1 MKSILNKLFKAKPK
15 TQVKEQ
21 FLDFTIDDRVITR
34 HVITHDG
41 EVDVSDPSYIHKN
54 KAILFMLN
62 DLRDNSLVSRSKY
75 AVIGSC
81 LLSPEGVDMG
91 NGIATILN
99 HDYFETFKHNARDMM
114 KYRPTEYEN
123 TPILIQTTDI
133 SSLSFTLRE
142 ELKCAIYIG
151 RWFVDDYSR
160 EYVLSVLELKPYMD
174 EVDKEIRI
182 EHNLSRL
189 TLGNK
194 FDQALINQ
202 VSNGHFNRYLDDLL
216 TLRKSIITAGSSK
229 LFEQY
234 NHLFINHYTRVNM
247 V

>member
-15 TQVKEQ
+15 IQVKEQ
-21 FLDFTIDDRVITR
+21 FVDFTTDDCVITR
-34 HVITHDG
+34 EHSDV
-41 EVDVSDPSYIHKN
+41 EVSDPSYIHKN

-62 DLRDNSLVSRSKY
+62 DLRDNSSPRSKY

-81 LLSPEGVDMG
+81 LLSPEGVDIG

-99 HDYFETFKHNARDMM
+99 HDYFETFKYNARDMM

-142 ELKCAIYIG
+142 ELKFAIYIG
-151 RWFVDDYSR
+151 RWFVDEYCH

-174 EVDKEIRI
+174 EVDKEVRI

-229 LFEQY
+229 LFGQY
-234 NHLFINHYTRVNM
+234 NHLFTNKYTKINTI
-247 V
+247 